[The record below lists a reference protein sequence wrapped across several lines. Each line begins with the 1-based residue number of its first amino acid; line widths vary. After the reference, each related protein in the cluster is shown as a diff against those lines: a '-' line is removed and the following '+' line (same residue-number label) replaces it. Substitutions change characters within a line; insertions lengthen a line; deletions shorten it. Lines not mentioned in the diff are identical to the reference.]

1 MRNPAKGP
9 ALDIAAVATVKAL
22 GCVASLSWAR
32 SARLGIALAAVALVS
47 AFALTGHAQQARTV
61 ADGVYSAEQAQRGAA
76 LYKAQCVA
84 CHGEK
89 LEGVVGP
96 MLAGEGFVAA
106 WGGRS
111 LAELVDKIQ
120 NTMPLQAPGS
130 LTRPQAIDIAAHML
144 QVGNFKAGQA
154 LTDATAK
161 QATFPSSRPAAA
173 AAAGGGVTLTPTAN
187 LAQLMRG
194 ITFPNANIIF
204 NAQVRDPG
212 GPKPPTPV
220 PFDYVLWGMTQYYG
234 WQAVDQAALALQ
246 ETTPM
251 FLLPGRRCENGRAV
265 PINNADFKQT
275 TQALIDLSKELY
287 KISQS
292 RNADALA
299 GMADKLNDACANCHK
314 VYRDV
319 GTAEGGG
326 LGTDRCKP

>member
-1 MRNPAKGP
+1 MR
-9 ALDIAAVATVKAL
+9 
-22 GCVASLSWAR
+22 ASVGA
-32 SARLGIALAAVALVS
+32 ALAVYALVA
-47 AFALTGHAQQARTV
+47 AFSLTGRAQQSRTV
-61 ADGVYSAEQAQRGAA
+61 ADGVYSAEQAQRGST
-76 LYKAQCVA
+76 LYTAQCAA
-84 CHGEK
+84 CHGAK
-89 LEGVVGP
+89 LEGVIGP

-111 LAELVDKIQ
+111 VGELVDKIQ
-120 NTMPLQAPGS
+120 NTMPLQAPGT
-130 LTRPQAIDIAAHML
+130 LMRPQAIDIAAYML

-154 LTDATAK
+154 AMTDATVK
-161 QATFPSSRPAAA
+161 GVTFPASRPAGA
-173 AAAGGGVTLTPTAN
+173 AAAGGGVTLAPTAN

-204 NAQVRDPG
+204 NAQLKDPG
-212 GPKPPTPV
+212 GPKPPMPI
-220 PFDYVLWGMTQYYG
+220 PYDYVLWGMTQYYG

-246 ETTPM
+246 ETTPL
-251 FLLPGRRCENGRAV
+251 FLLPGRRCENGRPV
-265 PINNADFKQT
+265 PIGNADFKQT

-287 KISQS
+287 RISQS
-292 RNADALA
+292 RNMDALA